1 MGETKNNE
9 FSMVCSNDIEII
21 GIEIYEV
28 ILKNF
33 HKVNVVSV
41 LKE

>member
-9 FSMVCSNDIEII
+9 FSMVCSKDVEIT